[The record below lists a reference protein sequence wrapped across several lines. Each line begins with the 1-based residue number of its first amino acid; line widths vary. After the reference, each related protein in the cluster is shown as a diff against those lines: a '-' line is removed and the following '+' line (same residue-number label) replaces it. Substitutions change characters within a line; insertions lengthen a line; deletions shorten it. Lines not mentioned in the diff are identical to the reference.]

1 MKKRT
6 VKIIIIIIMLVCAIA
21 MIMTQIVTINHYKQ
35 EVDTL
40 TQTNAELSAEVQEYK
55 SKLSIY
61 DTTSIEPWCGS
72 DSNGTVRMIGC
83 VYYDEH
89 TVMDELGYLWSVEEE
104 LDKNE
109 FYLMWIANNHTPD
122 VAEDDVVI
130 KLWQEAHD

>member
-6 VKIIIIIIMLVCAIA
+6 VKTIIIIMLVCAIA
-21 MIMTQIVTINHYKQ
+21 MIVTQIVIINHYKQ

-61 DTTSIEPWCGS
+61 DTTSIEAWCGG
-72 DSNGTVRMIGC
+72 DDNGTVRMIGC

-122 VAEDDVVI
+122 VVEDDVVI
-130 KLWQEAHD
+130 KLWQEVHD